1 MSASILPSKIELN
14 PKLSQRSN
22 MVADQPIGKL
32 MHQALAYPNLIS
44 LAAGFVDYA
53 TLPTSLTADAFQRLS
68 ANEGTLK
75 AALQYGSTQGDAKL
89 RKAILQFAYR
99 HDGMANAID
108 PDRVLVTSGSNQLLH
123 MLSDC
128 LFDPGDIVLTTAPTY
143 FVYLGV
149 LNSLGVR
156 SVGIESDEHG
166 MCSESLK
173 TTLDLLR
180 TQGYAERVK
189 AVYIVPEYDN
199 PRGITM
205 GTERRKAIGAVLDQW
220 RETTHPVW
228 LIADYAYQEL
238 GYYGEE
244 IPTFRSLN
252 PSWDASTIEA
262 GTFSK
267 SFSPGV
273 RVGWGVFPESLVE
286 PINSQKANIDF
297 GSPNLNQQLIL
308 DVLEN
313 ADIEQHLQVIRDGYR
328 SKLESTLRSCEK
340 HLGPISGVRWTRPTG
355 GLYVWVELPEG
366 MPAGPDSELFRQA
379 VKSGVLYVPG
389 EYCFP
394 SEGTHVRYNSM
405 RLTFGV
411 QTPDRIELGIK
422 LLADAIQNCLK
433 SAAK

>member
-1 MSASILPSKIELN
+1 
-14 PKLSQRSN
+14 

-53 TLPTSLTADAFQRLS
+53 TLPAALTAESFARLS
-68 ANEGTLK
+68 ENEGALK
-75 AALQYGSTQGDAKL
+75 VALQYGSTQGDSKL

-99 HDGMANAID
+99 HDGMAETIS

-156 SVGIESDEHG
+156 SVGIESDEQG
-166 MCSESLK
+166 MCPESLK
-173 TTLDLLR
+173 ATLDLLR

-189 AVYIVPEYDN
+189 AVYLVPEYDN

-205 GTERRKAIGAVLDQW
+205 GTERRQAIGAVLDQW

-244 IPTFRSLN
+244 IPTFRSLKS
-252 PSWDASTIEA
+252 SWDATTIEA

-273 RVGWGVFPESLVE
+273 RVGWGVLPESLVE
-286 PINSQKANIDF
+286 PMNSQKANIDF
-297 GSPNLNQQLIL
+297 GSPNFNQHLIL
-308 DVLEN
+308 NVLQH
-313 ADIEQHLQVIRDGYR
+313 ADIEEHLQTIRKGYR
-328 SKLESTLRSCEK
+328 SKLESTLESCEK
-340 HLGPISGVRWTRPTG
+340 HLGSIPGVRWTRPSG

-366 MPAGPDSELFRQA
+366 MAAGPDSELFRQA

-394 SEGTHVRYNSM
+394 SEGTQVRYNSM

-411 QTPDRIELGIK
+411 QTPDRIEQGIA
-422 LLADAIQNCLK
+422 LLADAIVNCLK
-433 SAAK
+433 SPAK